1 MLTVYLSVLDTDE
14 EKSKME
20 ELYNTYKGL
29 MLHIAFDILKDYDLA
44 NDALH
49 NAFLKIAGH
58 LHKLDEVS
66 CHKTKAYLVIV
77 IENVSK
83 TMYNKRK
90 KQDSISFDE
99 IEYKISDG
107 NNLEEDVSNKLT
119 IQFVLDK
126 IKLLPEIY
134 KEVLTLKIVNDL
146 SDKAIAEILGIS
158 NTAARKRLERARMKL
173 TELLYKE
180 EL

>member
-1 MLTVYLSVLDTDE
+1 MD
-14 EKSKME
+14 
-20 ELYNTYKGL
+20 
-29 MLHIAFDILKDYDLA
+29 DI
-44 NDALH
+44 
-49 NAFLKIAGH
+49 
-58 LHKLDEVS
+58 S
-66 CHKTKAYLVIV
+66 CHKTKAYMVIV

-83 TMYNKRK
+83 SMYNKRK
-90 KQDSISFDE
+90 RQYSIPFDE
-99 IEYKISDG
+99 LEYEIEDSKD
-107 NNLEEDVSNKLT
+107 LEEDVSNKLT

-173 TELLYKE
+173 TELLN
-180 EL
+180 